1 MHYIGSK
8 YYMRKPIAKIIN
20 KVTLGR
26 DFVSLF
32 CGSCTVEALIHANRR
47 ILNDKQPYI
56 AAMWNAVI
64 NGYRFSKDVYT
75 REDHK
80 LMKEKWLAGEVSENE
95 YPECAFLMT
104 CYSMFGRWGATYY
117 RNAYKKDP
125 THEYNG
131 MKNIYK
137 RAEQMRGNTI
147 VLNMDYK
154 DVPIPPKSVV
164 FADPPYYGVET
175 NVWGLNEKFN
185 HNAFW
190 EYMRK
195 LVRDGHVV
203 FVTESVA
210 PSDFEP
216 IYTRTKKA
224 LSQVRYDKQYKEY
237 KDSLWIH
244 ESQKDVIQCWC

>member
-1 MHYIGSK
+1 
-8 YYMRKPIAKIIN
+8 MRKPIAEIIN

-32 CGSCTVEALIHANRR
+32 CGSCTVEALINANRR
-47 ILNDKQPYI
+47 ILNDKQPFI
-56 AAMWNAVI
+56 ASMWNAVI
-64 NGYRFSKDVYT
+64 NGYRFPKDTYT
-75 REDHK
+75 KEDHDA
-80 LMKEKWLAGEVSENE
+80 MKEKWIAGEVPEDQ

-104 CYSMFGRWGATYY
+104 CYSMFGRWGSTYY

-154 DVPIPPKSVV
+154 DVPIPSGAVI

-185 HNAFW
+185 HDAFW

-195 LVRDGHVV
+195 LTDNGHLV
-203 FVTESVA
+203 FVTESTA
-210 PSDFEP
+210 PDDFKP
-216 IYTRTKKA
+216 VYTRTKKA
-224 LSQVRYDKQYKEY
+224 LSQIRYDKQYKEY
-237 KDSLWIH
+237 KDCLWVH
-244 ESQKDVIQCWC
+244 QSQKDLLKGLEVTK